1 MAVAVRNAD
10 CFPTTSGRGV
20 YRCGPASTLVAA
32 SLLTLAC
39 GSARAVEPAPEP
51 APLPDARPAS
61 PNGFFLNVGPGVLV
75 FHAGATVRAGG
86 SIVPGATVRIDPN
99 ETLIT
104 EFGYRWNNTA
114 ISLTGGIPPMAAVNG
129 AGSLTPLGELGRI
142 RYGPVVLAAQYH
154 FTQFGRFEPY
164 VGAGPVFLLIFKN
177 EDGAVR
183 NLDVR
188 NHSGFAVELGAQY
201 QLDSRWSL
209 YLDVKKVSLKTSATG
224 VLGGAPIQADIK
236 LDPLLVSGGLSYRF

>member
-1 MAVAVRNAD
+1 LI
-10 CFPTTSGRGV
+10 G
-20 YRCGPASTLVAA
+20 A
-32 SLLTLAC
+32 SLFSLAC
-39 GSARAVEPAPEP
+39 SPATAAEPAPEQ
-51 APLPDARPAS
+51 ATVADARPAS
-61 PNGFFLNVGPGVLV
+61 TNGFFLNVGPGALV

-86 SIVPGATVRIDPN
+86 TIVPGATVRIDAN

-104 EFGYRWNNTA
+104 EFGYRWNNAA
-114 ISLTGGIPPMAAVNG
+114 ISLTGGIPPSATVHG

-154 FTQFGRFEPY
+154 FTQFGRFQPY
-164 VGAGPVFLLIFKN
+164 AGAGPVFLLIFRN

-188 NHSGFAVELGAQY
+188 NHTGFAVELGAQY
-201 QLDSRWSL
+201 RLDSHWSL
-209 YLDVKKVSLKTSATG
+209 YFDAKKVSLKTSATG

-236 LDPLLVSGGLSYRF
+236 LDPLVVTGGLVRERNSRSRRAPGGARSNRTMG